1 MKIFENP
8 EIQIQPMDVED
19 IIATSGVN
27 AYGEDELPIVKAG
40 K

>member
-8 EIQIQPMDVED
+8 EIRIQPMDVED
-19 IIATSGVN
+19 IIATSGIEPQ
-27 AYGEDELPIVKAG
+27 GEDELPLIKAG